1 MMAANTTILVVDDEV
16 GVCTILKEFL
26 SNHNFNVMCA
36 ISGHEALDIIERQR
50 VDLVLSDLVMPRM
63 DGISLTRLISEF
75 DSSIPVII
83 MTGYAT
89 IDSAVSAI
97 KAGAADFI
105 TKPIKF
111 NHALFVVRRVLET
124 QKLREMAKLSEYF
137 KRLSNTDDLTG
148 LHNHRHFKG
157 ALKKE
162 IKRHLR
168 YRHHL
173 SLIFVDIDNFKKIN
187 DGYGHLVGDQILL
200 GVAELM
206 RHSFRS
212 SDVLSRYGGE
222 EFCVILPET
231 AAEEALVV
239 GKRFVETIFNHAFDL
254 HLNEK
259 GLKISVTAGLA
270 VFPDHGGE
278 VRQLIHAADLALYKG
293 KRSGKNCMC
302 VYEPGDEEFN

>member
-1 MMAANTTILVVDDEV
+1 MKSTDTTILVVDDEIT
-16 GVCTILKEFL
+16 VCNILGEFL
-26 SNHNFNVMCA
+26 SNHGFQVVCA
-36 ISGHEALDIIERQR
+36 ASGHEALDIIERQHI
-50 VDLVLSDLVMPRM
+50 DMVLSDLVMPRM
-63 DGISLTRLISEF
+63 DGIALTRLVGEF
-75 DSSIPVII
+75 DSTIPVII
-83 MTGYAT
+83 MTGFGT
-89 IDSAVSAI
+89 IDSAVAAI

-105 TKPIKF
+105 TKPFKF
-111 NHALFVVRRVLET
+111 NHTLFVIRRVLAT
-124 QKLREMAKLSEYF
+124 QKLKEMANMSEYF
-137 KRLSNTDDLTG
+137 RNLSHTDDLTG
-148 LHNHRHFKG
+148 LHNHRYFKEV
-157 ALKKE
+157 LKNE

-168 YRHHL
+168 YHHHL
-173 SLIFVDIDNFKKIN
+173 SLIFIDIDNFKKIN

-206 RHSFRS
+206 RQSFRS

-231 AAEEALVV
+231 SAEEALVV

-278 VRQLIHAADLALYKG
+278 VKQLIQAADVALYKG
-293 KRSGKNCMC
+293 KKSGKNCMC
-302 VYEPGDEEFN
+302 VYAPGDEDIL